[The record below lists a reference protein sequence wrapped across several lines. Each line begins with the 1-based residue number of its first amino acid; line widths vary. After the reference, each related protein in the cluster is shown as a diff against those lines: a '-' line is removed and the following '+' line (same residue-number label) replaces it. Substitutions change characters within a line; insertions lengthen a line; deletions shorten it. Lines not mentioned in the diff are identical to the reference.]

1 METFEAPDIHE
12 FLLDHL
18 ILIVFFFFFDPNHFY
33 IACVK
38 TLEPGS
44 YEKVS

>member
-1 METFEAPDIHE
+1 METFKAPDIHE

-18 ILIVFFFFFDPNHFY
+18 ILIVFFFSDPNHFY

-38 TLEPGS
+38 TLEPES
-44 YEKVS
+44 HEKVS